1 MMELSELKNALHDG
15 DVADVVSQLEA
26 YVSSHKESA
35 EAYFLLGNAYRKME
49 NWEMALNNYQISMDL
64 DPDGPATLAYNA
76 TIEVLE
82 FFNKDMF
89 NQ

>member
-1 MMELSELKNALHDG
+1 MLKNELHEG
-15 DVADVVSQLEA
+15 KIEEVVAELEA
-26 YVSSHKESA
+26 YVSQHQDNA
-35 EAYFLLGNAYRKME
+35 EAYFILGNAYRKME
-49 NWEMALNNYQISMDL
+49 DWERALNNYQISMDL
-64 DPDGPATLAYNA
+64 DPSGPAQMAYNA

>member
-1 MMELSELKNALHDG
+1 MKDLIALKNDLHEGKLDEV
-15 DVADVVSQLEA
+15 VAQLEE
-26 YVSSHKESA
+26 YVAVHKDSA

-49 NWEMALNNYQISMDL
+49 NWKMALNYYQESMDL

>member
-1 MMELSELKNALHDG
+1 MKELSELKEALHEG
-15 DVADVVSQLEA
+15 NVADVVSQLES
-26 YVSSHKESA
+26 YVSLHKDSA

-49 NWEMALNNYQISMDL
+49 NWEMALNNYQIAMDM
-64 DPDGPATLAYNA
+64 DPEGPASLAYNA

>member
-1 MMELSELKNALHDG
+1 MKELSELKNDLQEG
-15 DVADVVSQLEA
+15 KLQEVLSQLEE
-26 YVSSHKESA
+26 YVALHKDSA

-49 NWEMALNNYQISMDL
+49 NWEMALNNYQVSMDL
-64 DPDGPATLAYNA
+64 DPEGPAEMAYNA

-82 FFNKDMF
+82 FFNKDMY